1 MKRLSLREILEEK
14 KKIINSLDILSRLE
28 NLKLSYHF
36 SMDGLTIEIPFI
48 NENIQLDIPS
58 ISFRSKE
65 RKRIETVEK
74 ILILNHIIYAEPISH
89 SGKWISL
96 PELLQKQEKDVIRT
110 FYFACISDRDLI
122 KKAISLI
129 SGDEICASTFI
140 IYIFPTIPVILKLND
155 DGVKVFFDDSL
166 KAYKQKDDLLS
177 ILKILSRKII
187 NKARY
192 LYEQTSF

>member
-1 MKRLSLREILEEK
+1 MKRPSLREILEEK
-14 KKIINSLDILSRLE
+14 KKILLSLDIPSRLE

-36 SMDGLTIEIPFI
+36 SMDGFTIEVPFI
-48 NENIQLDIPS
+48 NENILLDMPS

-74 ILILNHIIYAEPISH
+74 ILILNHIIYGEYINP

-96 PELLQKQEKDVIRT
+96 PELLQKHENDVIRT
-110 FYFACISDRDLI
+110 FSLACISNMNLI
-122 KKAISLI
+122 RKAIGLI
-129 SGDEICASTFI
+129 NGEEICASSFI
-140 IYIFPTIPVILKLND
+140 IYIFPTIPVMLKLKD
-155 DGVKVFFDDSL
+155 DGVKVLFDVSL
-166 KAYKQKDDLLS
+166 RAYKQKEDLLPL
-177 ILKILSRKII
+177 LKILSRKIL